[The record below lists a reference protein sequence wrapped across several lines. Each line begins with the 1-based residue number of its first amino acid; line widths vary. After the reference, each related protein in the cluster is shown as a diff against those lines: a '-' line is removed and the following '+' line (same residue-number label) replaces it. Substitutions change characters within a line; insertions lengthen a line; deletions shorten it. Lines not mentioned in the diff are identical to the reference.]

1 MKTFDFH
8 LDQKVTTWMRTD
20 FEIKANSLKEAIE
33 IAKEKYKNGDLDE
46 MSWEEIDG
54 LSQELLEPE
63 ENGNQP
69 TAEIYYM
76 NEAGDVSEVF
86 NNGNSLEPRPLNYW

>member
-8 LDQKVTTWMRTD
+8 LDQKVTTWMRTE

-33 IAKEKYKNGDLDE
+33 IAKEKFDNGDLDDI
-46 MSWEEIDG
+46 SWEEIDG
-54 LSQELLEPE
+54 LNEVLQPSD
-63 ENGNQP
+63 NGNQP

-76 NEAGDVSEVF
+76 NEVGDVREVF
-86 NNGNSLEPRPLNYW
+86 NNSGTFNSKEANYW

>member
-8 LDQKVTTWMRTD
+8 LDQKVTTWMRTE

-33 IAKEKYKNGDLDE
+33 IAKEKFDNGDLDDI
-46 MSWEEIDG
+46 SWEEIDG
-54 LSQELLEPE
+54 LNEVLQPSD
-63 ENGNQP
+63 NGNQP

-76 NEAGDVSEVF
+76 NEVGDVREVF
-86 NNGNSLEPRPLNYW
+86 NNSGTFNPKEANYW

>member
-8 LDQKVTTWMRTD
+8 LDQKVTTWMRTE
-20 FEIKANSLKEAIE
+20 FEIKANTLKEAIE
-33 IAKEKYKNGDLDE
+33 IAKEKFDNGDLDDIG
-46 MSWEEIDG
+46 WEEIDG
-54 LSQELLEPE
+54 LNEVLQPS

-76 NEAGDVSEVF
+76 NEQGDVREVF
-86 NNGNSLEPRPLNYW
+86 NNSDNLSPREANYW

>member
-1 MKTFDFH
+1 MKTYDFH
-8 LDQKVTTWMRTD
+8 LDQKVTTWMRTE

-33 IAKEKYKNGDLDE
+33 IAKEKFDNGDLDDIN
-46 MSWEEIDG
+46 WEEIDG
-54 LSQELLEPE
+54 LNEVLQPS

-76 NEAGDVSEVF
+76 NEQGDVREVF
-86 NNGNSLEPRPLNYW
+86 NNSDNLSPREPNYW